1 MKKFKMCASFLS
13 TNAPRVGFSDIATL
27 EDVRYCYR
35 LLLQREPSQEEREYW
50 IQRLDKETTHLQGL
64 MEHFLNSSEVRARQR
79 VMRQPLLVEL
89 ESFKI
94 YVRRDDWVV
103 GAQIIRDKIYEPH
116 VTREMRPLLRS
127 GAVMVDIGA
136 NIGYFSLL
144 AASLMGP
151 SGKVIAFEPL
161 FDNCELIN
169 LSIRANNLGNIV
181 VYPYAVAETEQM
193 LAFIIEGSDG
203 TMAELSAGQFVPPH
217 DQLAHAVTLDKML
230 RDEPKIDLVK
240 MDTEGTE
247 ARVLKGMLNIIRHHR
262 PVIFTELHPAL
273 LKAKSDVTPER
284 YLNDIR
290 ELGYELFS
298 LPIDGRKSEVPQSN
312 EQIMD
317 CLRRYDEMYRR
328 IWLEL
333 VAYPR

>member
-1 MKKFKMCASFLS
+1 
-13 TNAPRVGFSDIATL
+13 
-27 EDVRYCYR
+27 
-35 LLLQREPSQEEREYW
+35 
-50 IQRLDKETTHLQGL
+50 
-64 MEHFLNSSEVRARQR
+64 
-79 VMRQPLLVEL
+79 
-89 ESFKI
+89 
-94 YVRRDDWVV
+94 
-103 GAQIIRDKIYEPH
+103 
-116 VTREMRPLLRS
+116 
-127 GAVMVDIGA
+127 
-136 NIGYFSLL
+136 
-144 AASLMGP
+144 
-151 SGKVIAFEPL
+151 
-161 FDNCELIN
+161 
-169 LSIRANNLGNIV
+169 
-181 VYPYAVAETEQM
+181 M

-203 TMAELSAGQFVPPH
+203 TMAELSAGQLVPPH
-217 DQLAHAVTLDKML
+217 DQLAHAVTLGKML